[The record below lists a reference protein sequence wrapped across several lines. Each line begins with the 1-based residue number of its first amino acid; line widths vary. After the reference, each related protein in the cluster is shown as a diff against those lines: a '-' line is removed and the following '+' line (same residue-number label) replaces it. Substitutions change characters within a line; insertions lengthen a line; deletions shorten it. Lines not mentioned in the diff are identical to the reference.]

1 MSVTAVGPATPLVGP
16 FPKPRPFSLLEIPGV
31 LVAEDNRWMN
41 SANVIGYPDGT
52 PGIWEACSTG
62 TFRVKAEGDDRPQGR
77 FDPFGVYFTL
87 QCSTQSVGNYDR
99 FYQQAEDAL
108 NATLSHAVE
117 DALSKG
123 VSLNPFF
130 GDTGFTALAQNVSPR
145 IGLSYLENA
154 IGERTGRLGLIH
166 STPAI
171 TTAWGDEHLNHQDI
185 LTTLCGTPVADGS
198 GYIGAHPVGSGGL
211 PGPSGT
217 KEWAFATG
225 PVEVRVQS
233 ETRFSI
239 DRTIDQTSNVVTVR
253 AEKYVLAEWD
263 TALQVG
269 VLIDWSLTP

>member
-16 FPKPRPFSLLEIPGV
+16 VPKPRPYSLLQIPGV
-31 LVAEDNRWMN
+31 LVDDDNRWMN
-41 SANVIGYPDGT
+41 SANVLGYPDGT

-62 TFRVKAEGDDRPQGR
+62 TFRVKTDGAARPTGR
-77 FDPFGVYFTL
+77 FDPFGVYFALPCTAM
-87 QCSTQSVGNYDR
+87 SMGNYDE
-99 FYQQAEDAL
+99 FYDQAERAL
-108 NATLSHAVE
+108 EATLSHAVE
-117 DALSKG
+117 DAISKG

-154 IGERTGRLGLIH
+154 IGERTGRLGIIH

-171 TTAWGDEHLNHQDI
+171 TTAWGDDHLSVRGH
-185 LTTLCGTPVADGS
+185 LETMCGTPVADGS

-225 PVEVRVQS
+225 PVEVRIQS
-233 ETRFSI
+233 ETRFSVQQTV
-239 DRTIDQTSNVVTVR
+239 DRSDNSVVVR